1 MKPKFK
7 FEMYR
12 QLQQNIPALYAE
24 AKAAAEGIVPKELK
38 GKFGL
43 TGAISGCP
51 APLRDDIMK
60 ASEEGAKEVIPLAK
74 LVDEIRELVKG
85 VYGDEYDAA
94 PTSTCEAGL
103 WVTLTVCSARR

>member
-1 MKPKFK
+1 MKPNYK

-24 AKAAAEGIVPKELK
+24 AKAAAEEIVPKELK

-60 ASEEGAKEVIPLAK
+60 AGEDGA
-74 LVDEIRELVKG
+74 
-85 VYGDEYDAA
+85 
-94 PTSTCEAGL
+94 
-103 WVTLTVCSARR
+103 